1 MNTSLHHILPINYL
15 QLISNYK
22 LVFFQMILISF
33 MQLNLIR
40 VTCPAIGPTQNELI
54 GNFENHCLNAFSGAY
69 FTCAYVH
76 LFIFPQSFFMYILWF
91 WFCVSNDIPC
101 MCKCV
106 CHCVYMSFIWAMCE
120 VFYLFIFFCLFIF
133 MTYFGIFGFLNQ
145 LHSSW
150 TYV

>member
-1 MNTSLHHILPINYL
+1 MNTSPHHIPPINYL
-15 QLISNYK
+15 QLISSCK

-33 MQLNLIR
+33 MQLNLIV
-40 VTCPAIGPTQNELI
+40 VTCPAIGPTQNELS
-54 GNFENHCLNAFSGAY
+54 GDFENHCLIMLFQELILLVHMLIYLFFLRVSLCTYYGFDFVFLMTFPA
-69 FTCAYVH
+69 CA
-76 LFIFPQSFFMYILWF
+76 
-91 WFCVSNDIPC
+91 N
-101 MCKCV
+101 V

-133 MTYFGIFGFLNQ
+133 MTYFRIFGFLNQ